1 MPETERGNP
10 ALEDVGQLYR
20 CMQTLGPHR
29 LEPWPPRQ
37 LNIFHGQVIYSL
49 LGFFTYK
56 LGVIILLDRV
66 ALGITCAVIL
76 E

>member
-1 MPETERGNP
+1 MERQREREPVMPETERGNP

-20 CMQTLGPHR
+20 CMQTL
-29 LEPWPPRQ
+29 
-37 LNIFHGQVIYSL
+37 NIFHGQVIYSL

-56 LGVIILLDRV
+56 LEVIILLDRV